1 MDGKMIPRLTQKIS
15 SKNSTKSSYENDHEK
30 KVNCC
35 YTRTCVRV
43 RVYMRMR
50 VCTCVYIHLHVHVR
64 FIYGSQLMAS
74 RLSLARMLTT

>member
-15 SKNSTKSSYENDHEK
+15 SKNSTKSSYKNDHEK

-35 YTRTCVRV
+35 YICTRV
-43 RVYMRMR
+43 RIR
-50 VCTCVYIHLHVHVR
+50 VCTCVYIHLCMHVR

-74 RLSLARMLTT
+74 RLSLARMLTTQLGD